1 MHYRYAQIE
10 QETGRCASVSNLSGP
25 VEAPHMIPL
34 GPDDDVQPGDIWDGQ
49 KWTRPDP
56 PAPDPYA
63 DPITQLQLAVA
74 ELAEA
79 QELSITEIQLALAE
93 LAEMIAGGGN

>member
-1 MHYRYAQIE
+1 MHKYAQIDLS
-10 QETGRCASVSNLSGP
+10 TGRCFSVSYLSGP
-25 VEAPHMIPL
+25 VDAPYMIPL
-34 GPDDDVQPGDIWDGQ
+34 SPEEDVLPGDVWDGQ

-56 PAPDPYA
+56 PAPDPTV

-79 QELSITEIQLALAE
+79 QEQAITDMQLALAE
-93 LAEMIAGGGN
+93 LAEIISGGDN

>member
-1 MHYRYAQIE
+1 MHKYAQINL
-10 QETGRCASVSNLSGP
+10 ETGECISVSYLYGP
-25 VEAPHMIPL
+25 VDAPHMIPL
-34 GPDDDVQPGDIWDGQ
+34 TSEDVQPGDIWDGQ
-49 KWTRPDP
+49 TWTRPDP

-74 ELAEA
+74 ELAET

>member
-1 MHYRYAQIE
+1 MHKYAQIDLE
-10 QETGRCASVSNLSGP
+10 SGVCISVSYLYSS
-25 VEAPHMIPL
+25 VDAPHMIPL
-34 GPDDDVQPGDIWDGQ
+34 TSEDVQPGDIWDGQ
-49 KWTRPDP
+49 TWTRPDP
-56 PAPDPYA
+56 PPSEP

-79 QELSITEIQLALAE
+79 QEQTVTDIQLALAE